1 MMRFSCDDMRS
12 RMWSAIIFALTASTL
27 VLAQNVENFT
37 GSLQIVNGQGTYS
50 GTSGGGNSGNA
61 AGSPA
66 VQAQCPANYP
76 VSCTNI
82 QQPYYCCPAD
92 NYCSWAN
99 SQVACCPNGKTC
111 SGYAQPTTTIYQQQ
125 QPTTVVVAPA
135 AVTTYYQQPQ
145 TTVEN
150 QGYAGQYCKT
160 LVAVGPGLPTTEAGD
175 CGTILIVEADAIRA
189 AVVNWM
195 KAIGMVV
202 GLQLLGG
209 IVLMNR

>member
-1 MMRFSCDDMRS
+1 M
-12 RMWSAIIFALTASTL
+12 
-27 VLAQNVENFT
+27 
-37 GSLQIVNGQGTYS
+37 
-50 GTSGGGNSGNA
+50 
-61 AGSPA
+61 
-66 VQAQCPANYP
+66 
-76 VSCTNI
+76 
-82 QQPYYCCPAD
+82 
-92 NYCSWAN
+92 
-99 SQVACCPNGKTC
+99 
-111 SGYAQPTTTIYQQQ
+111 YQQQ

-202 GLQLLGG
+202 ALQLLGG